1 MCLFINISFHYS
13 VLLWILFIIPIFKTY
28 STNTMIFNITDIE
41 YIVYRVISY
50 CGRLI
55 KASLFTQ
62 IAIHISIWF
71 VI

>member
-55 KASLFTQ
+55 KASLFYGAQ
-62 IAIHISIWF
+62 YKMWHE
-71 VI
+71 